1 MSYWQYYVARSRSL
15 RKIFVSVKGIYYQ
28 AEIMGETITWLA
40 PHSFTQRLPK
50 GIDFRVMITFLDFY
64 EVFLKFAL
72 FKLYSTLG
80 IAYPPTVNDAMRDCG
95 GFLLS
100 VNQAASND
108 ETSLTIGK
116 KSLSSKKSS
125 KLGKEKSAE
134 LEAKLSILEKGEEE
148 EEDAE
153 EGDDVDISGPLSEAF
168 AGFQD
173 SLAQSEEDGIDA
185 EDRKVFNETAAVSN
199 EDNTKSDTNTNLFK
213 GLCFF
218 VSREVP
224 LDILQICILS
234 FGGLLGWESD
244 SGVSPIQKDDPRI
257 THQVSS

>member
-1 MSYWQYYVARSRSL
+1 
-15 RKIFVSVKGIYYQ
+15 
-28 AEIMGETITWLA
+28 MGETITWLA

-80 IAYPPTVNDAMRDCG
+80 IAYPPTVNDAMKDCG

-100 VNQAASND
+100 VNQSTSNE

-116 KSLSSKKSS
+116 KNLSSNNGK
-125 KLGKEKSAE
+125 KLGKDKIEK
-134 LEAKLSILEKGEEE
+134 LEAKLSILEKGED
-148 EEDAE
+148 EEDPE
-153 EGDDVDISGPLSEAF
+153 EGDDVDISGPLTEAF

-173 SLAQSEEDGIDA
+173 SISRAEEDGIDA
-185 EDRKVFNETAAVSN
+185 EDRKVFDESATTLNEANS
-199 EDNTKSDTNTNLFK
+199 KSETNTNLFQ

-224 LDILQICILS
+224 LEILQICIIS

-244 SGVSPIQKDDPRI
+244 SGASPIRKDDPRI
-257 THQVSS
+257 THQVHHCFSRANPF